1 MKGLQVLTDEDHT
14 AHDSERDRSS
24 ARVCLFIYTC
34 SSNGTTW
41 ISSHFIFY
49 WQDAH
54 DHNIFYDFQIN
65 WRLIHSWKGLCSCFA
80 LLINSIRSLVLRL
93 FILLFS
99 NSLLLFCVVL
109 CVRLIAANDA
119 LINQELVCTKFDCL
133 LHSSWL
139 PTHKRAQHIRE
150 KSPKKNQ
157 KISVWW
163 GRNEIAWR
171 KSSLFL
177 LCFNSKFIN
186 VFLRELIRTIIK

>member
-34 SSNGTTW
+34 SSNGTSW
-41 ISSHFIFY
+41 ISSHSIFY

-133 LHSSWL
+133 LL
-139 PTHKRAQHIRE
+139 
-150 KSPKKNQ
+150 
-157 KISVWW
+157 
-163 GRNEIAWR
+163 
-171 KSSLFL
+171 KSSVVDEPF
-177 LCFNSKFIN
+177 FMAPDTQESPTYKRKKPQKEPEDFG
-186 VFLRELIRTIIK
+186 VMM